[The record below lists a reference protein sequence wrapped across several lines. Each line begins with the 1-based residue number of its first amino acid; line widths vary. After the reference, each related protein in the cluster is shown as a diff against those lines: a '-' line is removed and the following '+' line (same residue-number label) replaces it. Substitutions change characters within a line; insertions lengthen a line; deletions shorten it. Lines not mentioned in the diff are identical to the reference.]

1 MSLFIKK
8 ETMKFNFICLIFILI
23 TSCKEEK
30 KAVLLADREA
40 PLGWIYLKMY
50 DDYTFDF
57 ISRGVLRDEDIYSG
71 NYNIKR
77 NTVYFKYKDSIPQA
91 GSKAI
96 IKDGFVS
103 YLDGTYRE
111 SVEIKLNNIKK

>member
-1 MSLFIKK
+1 
-8 ETMKFNFICLIFILI
+8 MKINFICLILVLI

-30 KAVLLADREA
+30 KVVLLADREA

-50 DDYTFDF
+50 DNYTFDF
-57 ISRGVLRDEDIYSG
+57 ISRGALRDENIYSG
-71 NYNIKR
+71 NYNITSD
-77 NTVYFKYKDSIPQA
+77 TVYFKYKDSIPQA

-96 IKDGFVS
+96 IKDDFVS
-103 YLDGTYRE
+103 YIDGKYRE

>member
-1 MSLFIKK
+1 
-8 ETMKFNFICLIFILI
+8 MKIRFICLILLLI
-23 TSCKEEK
+23 ISCKEEK

-57 ISRGVLRDEDIYSG
+57 ISRGALRDEDIYSG
-71 NYNIKR
+71 NYNIEKE
-77 NTVYFKYKDSIPQA
+77 TIYFKYKDPIPNA

-96 IKDGFVS
+96 IKNGYVS
-103 YLDGTYRE
+103 YLDGKYRE

>member
-1 MSLFIKK
+1 
-8 ETMKFNFICLIFILI
+8 MKFNFIYLILILI

-40 PLGWIYLKMY
+40 PLGWIYLEMY
-50 DDYTFDF
+50 NDYTFDF

-71 NYNIKR
+71 YYNIESD
-77 NTVYFKYKDSIPQA
+77 TIYFKYKDSIPKA
-91 GSKAI
+91 GSKAV

-103 YLDGTYRE
+103 YLDGKYPE
-111 SVEIKLNNIKK
+111 SVEIKLNNINK

>member
-1 MSLFIKK
+1 
-8 ETMKFNFICLIFILI
+8 MKFNFICLILIII

-30 KAVLLADREA
+30 KTVLLADREA

-57 ISRGVLRDEDIYSG
+57 ISRGALRDEDIYSG
-71 NYNIKR
+71 NYNIKSD
-77 NTVYFKYKDSIPQA
+77 TVYFKYNDSIPNA
-91 GSKAI
+91 GSRAI
-96 IKDGFVS
+96 IKDGFVN
-103 YLDGTYRE
+103 YLNGKYRE